1 MKIESTFSSD
11 VDSLGISMLEITPD
25 QDSPKAVVQL
35 VHGICEYKERYIPFM
50 EYLSEHGIASVIHD
64 HRGHGKSVLKP
75 EHLGY
80 MYGGRGD
87 ALIRDIEKVNRLTR
101 EKYPDIPLILLG
113 HSMGALAVL
122 AFTARHDDQIDGLV
136 VTGNV
141 AKLNTRL
148 IAAVTA
154 QLHALL
160 RSRKHPSRTLTAL
173 SFSGYAK
180 KFPGGSP
187 YAWLCSDPEVV
198 RAYEEDPL
206 CGFRFTNDG
215 FVALL
220 DLLKAAYNE
229 SGYVCLNKD
238 LPVLF
243 LSGEEDPCIID
254 PAHFAACMDLI
265 RKAGYEEISGKMYPG
280 MRHEILNETGKLEVY
295 EDILDWMKRKVL
307 LQAEEQPA
315 DPEAAED
322 DPKAGMAPDDETEG
336 QTAPDIEAQEQGIP
350 DVDAET
356 TAAPDAETEEQAAPE
371 IRTDEQ
377 AVPDAEAETT
387 AASDIEVEDQMVF
400 DNGSEAVEEG
410 GVLYK

>member
-64 HRGHGKSVLKP
+64 HRGHGKSVLRP

-87 ALIRDIEKVNRLTR
+87 ALIRDIEKVNRMTR
-101 EKYPDIPLILLG
+101 EKYPDTPLILLG

-122 AFTARHDDQIDGLV
+122 AFTACHDDRIDGLV

-148 IAAVTA
+148 IASVAA

-180 KFPGGSP
+180 KFPEGSP
-187 YAWLCSDPEVV
+187 FSWLCSDPEVV
-198 RAYEEDPL
+198 KAYEEDPL

-229 SGYVCLNKD
+229 SGYVCTNSN
-238 LPVLF
+238 LPILF
-243 LSGEEDPCIID
+243 LSGEDDPCTID
-254 PAHFAACMDLI
+254 PAHFAAAMDSV
-265 RKAGYEEISGKMYPG
+265 RRAGYVDISGKMYPG

-295 EDILDWMKRKVL
+295 EDILNWMEQKIL
-307 LQAEEQPA
+307 LCAEEQA
-315 DPEAAED
+315 DPEAAETDTEAPADPD
-322 DPKAGMAPDDETEG
+322 DEAEAPADPDDETE
-336 QTAPDIEAQEQGIP
+336 APADPGIA
-350 DVDAET
+350 AEG
-356 TAAPDAETEEQAAPE
+356 QAAPE
-371 IRTDEQ
+371 I
-377 AVPDAEAETT
+377 ET
-387 AASDIEVEDQMVF
+387 EDRMVL
-400 DNGSEAVEEG
+400 DSGSEALTKEVSFTNE
-410 GVLYK
+410 